1 MSTGKL
7 ILHSDWT
14 QPSILEAE
22 LLADALRDTGL
33 IGEPLAKD
41 KELFLAGK
49 HFLQLIS
56 FVGCSTNVCLTPK
69 PGDAGNF
76 CNIAITGPL
85 RQPTLIW
92 DRNRRPPRCPACE
105 TPMTNWQEQIHPGK
119 LTCSQCN
126 KELQLQEISWGRQAG
141 YGRIFIEISNIFPG
155 EARPTH
161 ILLAELSR
169 TTSTEW
175 SYFYIESEK
184 VTLERSV

>member
-14 QPSILEAE
+14 QPSLLETG
-22 LLADALRDTGL
+22 LLANALRDTGL
-33 IGEPLAKD
+33 IGEPLTKD
-41 KELFLAGK
+41 TELFLTGER
-49 HFLQLIS
+49 FLQLIS
-56 FVGCSTNVCLTPK
+56 FVGCSTNVCLTPI
-69 PGDAGNF
+69 PDDSEEF
-76 CNIAITGPL
+76 CNISITGPL

-92 DRNRRPPRCPACE
+92 DRNCRPPRCPGCK
-105 TPMTNWQEQIHPGK
+105 TPMTNWQEQIHPDK
-119 LTCSQCN
+119 LKCSQCN

-161 ILLAELSR
+161 ILLDELSR
-169 TTSTEW
+169 TTGTEW

-184 VTLERSV
+184 VTL